1 VDAYA
6 EACADEFGGAAPS
19 DWMTQHTDY
28 SVEEKTMRKITAG
41 LFISLDG
48 VVEAPDQWHFPYFND
63 EMGAAVDATLGAA
76 DTVLFGRK
84 TYDSFAGA
92 WPERET
98 AGEEDAGL
106 AKALGDARKIVVS
119 NQKLEFTWRNSEQLE
134 GDFVEAVTALKN
146 EPGANIALSGSVSV
160 VRQLL
165 AAGLLDELH
174 LLVHPIAVRKGMRLF
189 DENESPIPLRLISSE
204 TFKTGVLNLVYG
216 PAESTGD
223 ATYEDA
229 KVHLAQP
236 EQ

>member
-1 VDAYA
+1 
-6 EACADEFGGAAPS
+6 
-19 DWMTQHTDY
+19 
-28 SVEEKTMRKITAG
+28 MRNITAG

-63 EMGAAVDATLGAA
+63 EMGAAVAATLGAA

-98 AGEEDAGL
+98 AGEADAGF
-106 AKALGDARKIVVS
+106 AKKLGDARKIVVS

-146 EPGANIALSGSVSV
+146 EPGGNIALSGSVSV

-189 DENESPIPLRLISSE
+189 DDGQTPIPLRLVSSE
-204 TFKTGVLNLVYG
+204 SFKTGVLNLRYG
-216 PAESTGD
+216 PAER
-223 ATYEDA
+223 
-229 KVHLAQP
+229 
-236 EQ
+236 

>member
-1 VDAYA
+1 
-6 EACADEFGGAAPS
+6 
-19 DWMTQHTDY
+19 
-28 SVEEKTMRKITAG
+28 MRKITAG

-63 EMGAAVDATLGAA
+63 EMGAAVTATLGAA

-92 WPERET
+92 WPEREE

-106 AKALGDARKIVVS
+106 AKKLGDVRKIVLS
-119 NQKLEFTWRNSEQLE
+119 NQKLDFTWRNSEQLE
-134 GDFVEAVTALKN
+134 GGFVEAITALKN
-146 EPGANIALSGSVSV
+146 EQGGNIALSGSVSV

-189 DENESPIPLRLISSE
+189 DEGESPVPLKLLSSE
-204 TFKTGVLNLVYG
+204 TFETGVLNLVYA
-216 PAESTGD
+216 PAESTG
-223 ATYEDA
+223 ANYEDA
-229 KVHLAQP
+229 KVHLPQ
-236 EQ
+236 E

>member
-1 VDAYA
+1 
-6 EACADEFGGAAPS
+6 
-19 DWMTQHTDY
+19 
-28 SVEEKTMRKITAG
+28 MRKITAG

-48 VVEAPDQWHFPYFND
+48 VVEDPQDWHFPYFND
-63 EMGAAVDATLGAA
+63 EMGAAVDAQLGSA
-76 DTVLFGRK
+76 DTLLLGRK

-92 WPERET
+92 WPEREV
-98 AGEEDAGL
+98 AGEEDAAM

-119 NQKLEFTWRNSEQLE
+119 NQQLEFTWRNSEVLK
-134 GDFVEAVTALKN
+134 GDLVEAIVALKN
-146 EPGANIALSGSVSV
+146 EPGESNIAMSGSVSV

-165 AAGLLDELH
+165 AAGLVDELH

-189 DENESPIPLRLISSE
+189 DEGEPLPLTLISSQ

-216 PAESTGD
+216 PAESAGD

-229 KVHLAQP
+229 KVHLPQS

>member
-1 VDAYA
+1 
-6 EACADEFGGAAPS
+6 
-19 DWMTQHTDY
+19 
-28 SVEEKTMRKITAG
+28 MRKITAG

-48 VVEAPDQWHFPYFND
+48 VVEDPQDWHFPYFND
-63 EMGAAVDATLGAA
+63 EMGAAVDAQLGSA
-76 DTVLFGRK
+76 DTLLLGRK

-92 WPERET
+92 WPEREV
-98 AGEEDAGL
+98 AGEEDAAM

-119 NQKLEFTWRNSEQLE
+119 NQQLEFTWRNSEVLK
-134 GDFVEAVTALKN
+134 GDLVEAVAALKK
-146 EPGANIALSGSVSV
+146 EPGESNIAMSGSVSV

-165 AAGLLDELH
+165 AAGLVDELH

-189 DENESPIPLRLISSE
+189 DEGEPLPLTLISAQ

-216 PAESTGD
+216 PAESAGD

-229 KVHLAQP
+229 KAHLPQS

>member
-1 VDAYA
+1 
-6 EACADEFGGAAPS
+6 
-19 DWMTQHTDY
+19 
-28 SVEEKTMRKITAG
+28 MRKITAG

-48 VVEAPDQWHFPYFND
+48 VVEAPDQWHFPYFSD
-63 EMGAAVDATLGAA
+63 EMGAAVDATLGAS

-92 WPERET
+92 WPEREA
-98 AGEEDAGL
+98 AGGEDANF

-119 NQKLEFTWRNSEQLE
+119 TQKLEFTWRNSEQLE
-134 GDFVEAVTALKN
+134 GDLVQTVTALKS
-146 EPGANIALSGSVSV
+146 EPGGNIALSGSISV

-165 AAGLLDELH
+165 AAGLLGELH

-189 DENESPIPLRLISSE
+189 EERETPMPLRLISSE
-204 TFKTGVLNLVYG
+204 TFQTGVLNLVYG

-223 ATYEDA
+223 ATYDDA

>member
-1 VDAYA
+1 
-6 EACADEFGGAAPS
+6 
-19 DWMTQHTDY
+19 
-28 SVEEKTMRKITAG
+28 MRKITAG

-48 VVEAPDQWHFPYFND
+48 VVEAPDQWHFPYFNE
-63 EMGAAVDATLGAA
+63 EMGAAVGATLGAA

-92 WPERET
+92 WPEREA
-98 AGEEDAGL
+98 AGAEDAGL

-119 NQKLEFTWRNSEQLE
+119 NQRLEFTWRNSEQLE

-146 EPGANIALSGSVSV
+146 EPGGSIALSGSVSV

-189 DENESPIPLRLISSE
+189 DEGGTPIPLTLISSE
-204 TFKTGVLNLVYG
+204 SFKTGVVNLVYG
-216 PAESTGD
+216 PAESIGD

-229 KVHLAQP
+229 KVHLTQP
-236 EQ
+236 K

>member
-1 VDAYA
+1 
-6 EACADEFGGAAPS
+6 
-19 DWMTQHTDY
+19 
-28 SVEEKTMRKITAG
+28 MRKITAG

-48 VVEAPDQWHFPYFND
+48 VVEAPDQWHFPYFNE
-63 EMGAAVDATLGAA
+63 EMGAAVNATLGAA
-76 DTVLFGRK
+76 DTVLFGRT

-92 WPERET
+92 WPEREA
-98 AGEEDAGL
+98 AGGEDAGM

-119 NQKLEFTWRNSEQLE
+119 DQKLEFKWRNSEQLE
-134 GDFVEAVTALKN
+134 GDLVEAVTALKN
-146 EPGANIALSGSVSV
+146 GPGGDIALSGSVSI

-189 DENESPIPLRLISSE
+189 DEGETPIPLRLISSA

-229 KVHLAQP
+229 KAYLAQP
-236 EQ
+236 ER